1 MKILR
6 IKLIA
11 CDVFARLAYDA
22 AAKSVHIVDIE
33 LLPMLAHNEPD
44 KLRKNLQNSIDK
56 ACGKEDMPYDKIIL
70 AYGLCGNAVVGL
82 TCPIPM
88 IIPRMHD
95 CCAMF
100 MGSQKRFLEAF
111 GHRLSTPWRSCGYV
125 ERCVGLNHANYKL
138 HVDYLKMVDEYG
150 EENAEYIWETMNP
163 PAVVNEAVYIE
174 IPGFEY
180 NDTQKVYIDE
190 KAKEDCEVETI
201 LGDNS
206 WFTRLVDGP
215 WEESE
220 FLKLSPN
227 HEIVPLYDMEE
238 VFRSEKHV

>member
-11 CDVFARLAYDA
+11 CDVFARLAYQA
-22 AAKSVHIVDIE
+22 AAESAHIIDIE

-44 KLRKNLQNSIDK
+44 KLRQNLQNSIDK
-56 ACGKEDMPYDKIIL
+56 ACKKEDMPYDKIIL
-70 AYGLCGNAVVGL
+70 AYGLCGNAVIGV
-82 TCPIPM
+82 TCSIPM

-100 MGSQKRFLEAF
+100 MGSQKRFLEVF

-138 HVDYLKMVDEYG
+138 HVDYLKMVEEYG

-163 PAVVNEAVYIE
+163 PAVVNEAVYIK
-174 IPGFEY
+174 IPGYEY
-180 NDTQKVYIDE
+180 NNTQKFYIDE
-190 KAKEDCEVETI
+190 KANEDCEVETV
-201 LGDNS
+201 LGDSS
-206 WFTRLVDGP
+206 WFMKLVNGP
-215 WEESE
+215 WEDSE
-220 FLKLSPN
+220 FLKVSPQK
-227 HEIVPLYDMEE
+227 EIEPLYDMDE
-238 VFRSEKHV
+238 VFRER